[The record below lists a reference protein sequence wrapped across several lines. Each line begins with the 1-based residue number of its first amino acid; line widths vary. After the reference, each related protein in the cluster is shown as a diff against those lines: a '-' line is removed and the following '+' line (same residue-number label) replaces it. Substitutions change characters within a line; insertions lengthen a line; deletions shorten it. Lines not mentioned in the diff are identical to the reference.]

1 MKNKKKY
8 VIGVDAGG
16 TKIMNVL
23 MDKDFNIRKVVKS
36 RPTTDKGPKHFLKS
50 VEDGIGELL
59 AEAKLK
65 LKDISVIG
73 VGCAGMIKAPR
84 GIVRLSPN
92 IPCLNDFPL
101 QDRLEAWSGVP
112 VHVDNDVNAGL
123 YGEHQF
129 GAARGY
135 QHVVGIFLGTGV
147 GGGLILNNQLY
158 YGATGAAGEIG
169 HMFLTLDALWKPKP
183 FWGTVENLTSR
194 MAIAGDAALLA
205 ARQKAPQLAK
215 AVGSEIRRMKSGV
228 LSDAVQEGDRALEE
242 LIIFKSRI
250 LGIAMANLVNLLS
263 PEMIVLGGGVVE
275 AMGHLIV
282 PAARESMHRYA
293 MPPLVAK
300 VAVNPAR
307 LKDYAGAKGA
317 AKLAYDRYYPEI
329 KRGKREK

>member
-1 MKNKKKY
+1 MKKPKY
-8 VIGVDAGG
+8 VIGIDAGG
-16 TKIMNVL
+16 TKVMNVL
-23 MDKDFNIRKVVKS
+23 MDRDFKIRHEVKS
-36 RPTTDKGPKHFLKS
+36 RPVTDRGPKHFFKS
-50 VEDGIGELL
+50 VTDGIDELL
-59 AEAKLK
+59 AEAKVK
-65 LKDISVIG
+65 RKEIAAIG
-73 VGCAGMIKAPR
+73 VGCAGMIKVPK
-84 GIVRLSPN
+84 GVVRLSPN
-92 IPCLNDFPL
+92 IPCLDEFPL
-101 QDRLEAWSGVP
+101 QEKLKAWAGCP

-129 GAARGY
+129 GAAKGY
-135 QHVVGIFLGTGV
+135 EHVVGIFLGTGV

-169 HMFLTLDALWKPKP
+169 HMFLTLDALWKPRP

-194 MAIAGDAALLA
+194 MSLAGDAALLA

-228 LSDAVQEGDRALEE
+228 LSEAVKEGDRALEE
-242 LIIFKSRI
+242 LIVFKSRI

-282 PAARESMHRYA
+282 PAAREAMHRYA

-300 VAVNPAR
+300 VAVSPAR

-317 AKLAYDRYYPEI
+317 AKLAYDRYLV
-329 KRGKREK
+329 KEK

>member
-1 MKNKKKY
+1 MKDKKKY

-16 TKIMNVL
+16 TKIMNTL
-23 MDKDFNIRKVVKS
+23 LDRDFKIRKVVKS
-36 RPTTDKGPKHFLKS
+36 RPVTDKGPKHFLDS
-50 VEDGIGELL
+50 VKNGIEELL
-59 AEAKLK
+59 SESKVRMKEVGA
-65 LKDISVIG
+65 VG
-73 VGCAGMIKAPR
+73 VGCAGMIKVPK
-84 GIVRLSPN
+84 GVVKLSPN

-101 QDRLEAWSGVP
+101 QSRLESWSGVP
-112 VHVDNDVNAGL
+112 THVDNDVNTGL

-135 QHVVGIFLGTGV
+135 KHVVGIFLGTGV

-194 MAIAGDAALLA
+194 MSIAGDAALLA

-228 LSDAVQEGDRALEE
+228 LSDAVKDGDRALED

-250 LGIAMANLVNLLS
+250 LGVAMANIVNLLS

-293 MPPLVAK
+293 MPPLVSK
-300 VAVNPAR
+300 VAVSPAR
-307 LKDYAGAKGA
+307 LKDFAGAKGA
-317 AKLAYDRYYPEI
+317 AKLAYDRAFGGS
-329 KRGKREK
+329 K

>member
-1 MKNKKKY
+1 MSKKKY

-23 MDKDFNIRKVVKS
+23 MDRDFKIRNEVKT
-36 RPTTDKGPKHFLKS
+36 RPVTDKGSRQFFDSVTEGIEELVSDSRIKPK
-50 VEDGIGELL
+50 EI
-59 AEAKLK
+59 AA
-65 LKDISVIG
+65 IG
-73 VGCAGMIKAPR
+73 VGCAGMIKVPK
-84 GIVRLSPN
+84 GVIRLSPN
-92 IPCLNDFPL
+92 IPCLDDYPL
-101 QDRLEAWSGVP
+101 QDKLAAWSGCP

-129 GAARGY
+129 GAAKGHE
-135 QHVVGIFLGTGV
+135 HVVGIFLGTGV

-158 YGATGAAGEIG
+158 YGATGAAGELG

-194 MAIAGDAALLA
+194 MSLAGDAALLA
-205 ARQKAPQLAK
+205 ARQKAPHLAK
-215 AVGSEIRRMKSGV
+215 AVGTEVKRMKSGV
-228 LSDAVQEGDRALEE
+228 LSEAIREGDRALEE
-242 LIIFKSRI
+242 TVLFKSRV

-282 PAARESMHRYA
+282 PAARETMHKYA
-293 MPPLVAK
+293 MPPLVGK
-300 VAVNPAR
+300 VVVSPAR

-317 AKLAYDRYYPEI
+317 AKLAYDRYCA
-329 KRGKREK
+329 REK

>member
-1 MKNKKKY
+1 MGSKKKY

-23 MDKDFNIRKVVKS
+23 FDQDFKIRGEVKA
-36 RPTTDKGPKHFLKS
+36 RPVTDKGAKQFLNS
-50 VEDGIGELL
+50 VTDGIEELL
-59 AEAKLK
+59 AESKLK
-65 LKDISVIG
+65 RKDIAAIG
-73 VGCAGMIKAPR
+73 VGCAGMIKVPK
-84 GIVRLSPN
+84 GVVRLSPN
-92 IPCLNDFPL
+92 IPCLDEYPL
-101 QDRLEAWSGVP
+101 QDKLKSWAGCP

-129 GAARGY
+129 GAAKGY
-135 QHVVGIFLGTGV
+135 EHVVGIFLGTGV

-158 YGATGAAGEIG
+158 YGATGAAGELG

-194 MAIAGDAALLA
+194 MSLAGDAALLA
-205 ARQKAPQLAK
+205 ARQKAPNLAK

-228 LSDAVQEGDRALEE
+228 LSESVREGDRAVEE
-242 LIIFKSRI
+242 LILFKSRI

-282 PAARESMHRYA
+282 PAARESMHKYA
-293 MPPLVAK
+293 MPPLVSK
-300 VAVNPAR
+300 VAVSPAR

-317 AKLAYDRYYPEI
+317 AKLAYDRHC
-329 KRGKREK
+329 GKEK

>member
-1 MKNKKKY
+1 MGSKKKY
-8 VIGVDAGG
+8 VIGIDAGG
-16 TKIMNVL
+16 TKVMNVL
-23 MDKDFNIRKVVKS
+23 MDRDFKIRNEVKS
-36 RPTTDKGPKHFLKS
+36 RPVTDKGSRQFFDS
-50 VEDGIGELL
+50 ITDGLEEL
-59 AEAKLK
+59 
-65 LKDISVIG
+65 ISDSKIKRKEIAAIG
-73 VGCAGMIKAPR
+73 VGCAGMIKAPK

-92 IPCLNDFPL
+92 IPCLDDYPL
-101 QDRLEAWSGVP
+101 QDKLHAWSGCP

-129 GAARGY
+129 GAAKGHE
-135 QHVVGIFLGTGV
+135 HVVGIFLGTGV
-147 GGGLILNNQLY
+147 GGGLILNNRLY
-158 YGATGAAGEIG
+158 YGATGAAGELG

-215 AVGSEIRRMKSGV
+215 AVGSEIKRMKSGV
-228 LSDAVQEGDRALEE
+228 LAEAVRGGDRALEE
-242 LIIFKSRI
+242 TILFKSRI

-282 PAARESMHRYA
+282 PTARETMHKYA
-293 MPPLVAK
+293 MPPLVGK
-300 VAVNPAR
+300 VAVSPAR

-317 AKLAYDRYYPEI
+317 AKLAYDRYCT
-329 KRGKREK
+329 KEK

>member
-1 MKNKKKY
+1 MKSKKKY

-16 TKIMNVL
+16 TKIMNTL
-23 MDKDFNIRKVVKS
+23 LDRDFKIRQVVKS
-36 RPTTDKGPKHFLKS
+36 RPVTDKGPKHFLNS
-50 VEDGIGELL
+50 VENGIEELL
-59 AEAKLK
+59 SEAKVR
-65 LKDISVIG
+65 LKDVSAIG
-73 VGCAGMIKAPR
+73 VGCAGMIKVPK
-84 GIVRLSPN
+84 GVVKLSPN

-101 QDRLEAWSGVP
+101 QDRLESWSGVP

-129 GAARGY
+129 GAAKGY
-135 QHVVGIFLGTGV
+135 EHVVGIFLGTGV
-147 GGGLILNNQLY
+147 GGGLILSNQLY
-158 YGATGAAGEIG
+158 YGATGAAGELG

-194 MAIAGDAALLA
+194 MSLAGDAALLA

-228 LSDAVQEGDRALEE
+228 LADAVHEGDRALEE
-242 LIIFKSRI
+242 LIVFKSRV
-250 LGIAMANLVNLLS
+250 LGVAMANLVNLLS

-282 PAARESMHRYA
+282 PAAREAMHRYA

-300 VAVNPAR
+300 VAVSPAR

-317 AKLAYDRYYPEI
+317 AKLAYDRYFSEN
-329 KRGKREK
+329 KKEK

>member
-8 VIGVDAGG
+8 IIGVDAGG
-16 TKIMNVL
+16 TKIMNTL
-23 MDKDFNIRKVVKS
+23 LDKDFQIRKVVKS
-36 RPTTDKGPKHFLKS
+36 RPVTDKGPKQFLGS
-50 VEDGIGELL
+50 VAGGIEELL
-59 AEAKLK
+59 SESKVKMKEVGA
-65 LKDISVIG
+65 IG
-73 VGCAGMIKAPR
+73 VGCAGMIKVPK
-84 GIVRLSPN
+84 GVVRLSPN
-92 IPCLNDFPL
+92 IPCLDDYPL
-101 QDRLEAWSGVP
+101 QDKLEAWSGVP

-129 GAARGY
+129 GAARGHE
-135 QHVVGIFLGTGV
+135 HVVGIFLGTGV
-147 GGGLILNNQLY
+147 GGGLILNDQLY
-158 YGATGAAGEIG
+158 YGATGAAGELG

-194 MAIAGDAALLA
+194 MALAGDAALLA

-215 AVGSEIRRMKSGV
+215 AVGSEVRRMKSGV
-228 LSDAVQEGDRALEE
+228 LADAVKEGDRGLEE
-242 LIIFKSRI
+242 LIVFKSRI

-300 VAVNPAR
+300 VAVSPAR

-317 AKLAYDRYYPEI
+317 AKLAYDRYFS
-329 KRGKREK
+329 EKKKEK